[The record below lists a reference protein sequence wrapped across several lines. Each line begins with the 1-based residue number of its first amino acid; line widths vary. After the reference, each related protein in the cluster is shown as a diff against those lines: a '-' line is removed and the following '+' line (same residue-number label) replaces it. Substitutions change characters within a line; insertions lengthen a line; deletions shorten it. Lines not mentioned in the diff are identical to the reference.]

1 MSDDSLLR
9 LDRQLCFALYSAS
22 NAVTRAYR
30 PWLDKLDLTYLQY
43 LVMMVLWQE
52 EGISVT
58 GLGSQLHLDS
68 GTLTPL
74 LKRLEAKGLIRR
86 GRSEHD
92 ERVRVLLLTDQ
103 GRALYDQAATIP
115 AELRCRLSMI
125 DEQLL
130 SLKQACERIVDDL
143 EAQP

>member
-30 PWLDKLDLTYLQY
+30 PWLDQLDLTYLQY

-92 ERVRVLLLTDQ
+92 ERVRVLLLTDE
-103 GRALYDQAATIP
+103 GRALYEKAATIP